1 MKRRHPFARLGL
13 QSYLAGAVAA
23 TVLALTG
30 LVGCS
35 GCSSTASAVDAET
48 KSRDFIRLDPGN
60 PRLAYIKVE
69 VARESEAPPSL
80 HLTGRVALDED
91 HTQRLASPIDG
102 RVTKVLA
109 QLGDAVKR
117 GQALVELSSARVAEI
132 EADAQ
137 KADQDLTLAKKGV
150 ERAEKL
156 RQEGAISDKDYA
168 QVTAVL
174 EKAKTDAARVAAQL
188 HSLSL
193 APSGP
198 GLTASLRAQVPGTV
212 VERSVFVGQEV
223 RADAVSPLMTITELD
238 TVWVLADVYEQ
249 DLGLVSPGA
258 DVAVRVPAY
267 ASETFAGKVDHIG
280 DVVDPGT
287 RTVKVRC
294 VLPNGSHRLKPEM
307 FAKIDLAA
315 TGRRAAIVVP
325 ARAILTDS
333 EHSRVIIASE
343 GNVFR
348 QRVVEVGP
356 EIDGQVTVA
365 SGIKPGE
372 KVVTSGAI
380 FLRRE
385 MESE

>member
-1 MKRRHPFARLGL
+1 MECRHAVGRLAWEPSGA
-13 QSYLAGAVAA
+13 AGAALVVAM
-23 TVLALTG
+23 LALV
-30 LVGCS
+30 VGCS
-35 GCSSTASAVDAET
+35 CSSTATAVEVDNR
-48 KSRDFIRLDPGN
+48 SRDFIRLDPGN
-60 PRLAYIKVE
+60 PRLAYIKVD
-69 VARESEAPPSL
+69 VVRESDAPPCL

-102 RVTKVLA
+102 RVIRIMA
-109 QLGDAVKR
+109 QLGDAVKK
-117 GQALVELSSARVAEI
+117 GQPLVELSSARVAEI
-132 EADAQ
+132 EADVQ
-137 KADQDLTLAKKGV
+137 KADQDLTLARKSV
-150 ERAEKL
+150 DRAEKL
-156 RQEGAISDKDYA
+156 KQEGAISDKDFA
-168 QVTAVL
+168 QVGAVL
-174 EKAKTDAARVAAQL
+174 EKAKADTARVSAQL

-198 GLTASLRAQVPGTV
+198 GLSAALRAQIAGTV
-212 VERSVFVGQEV
+212 VERSIFAGQEV
-223 RADAVSPLMTITELD
+223 RADAASPLLTITNLD

-249 DLGLVSPGA
+249 DLGLVAPGA
-258 DVAVRVPAY
+258 GVTMRVPAY
-267 ASETFAGKVDHIG
+267 PGEMFAGKVDHVG
-280 DVVDPGT
+280 DVVDPAT

-294 VLPNGSHRLKPEM
+294 LVPNPNHRLKPEM

-315 TGRRAAIVVP
+315 AGRRSVIVVP

-333 EHSRVIIASE
+333 EHTRVIIASE

-365 SGIKPGE
+365 RGIQPGE

-385 MESE
+385 MESD